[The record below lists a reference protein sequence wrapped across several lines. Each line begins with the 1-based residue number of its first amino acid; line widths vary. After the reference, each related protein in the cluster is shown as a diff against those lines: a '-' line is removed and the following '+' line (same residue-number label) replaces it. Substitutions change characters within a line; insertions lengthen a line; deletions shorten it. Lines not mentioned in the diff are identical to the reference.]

1 MVKLN
6 IDIPDGFLNE
16 EVRCGYTVTKQMKEV
31 WAVEL
36 DILEQLKT
44 ICEKYNL
51 TYVGS
56 GGTML
61 GAIRHQ
67 GFIPWDDDID
77 IDMSREDYDRLC
89 EVAEKEFKYPYFF
102 QTEYTVM
109 GTMRGHAQIRRT
121 DTTAILNSENNKVK
135 FNQGI
140 FIDIFPQDNIP
151 DEKNELKKYISDIVW
166 YKKISG
172 TINRYSNYK
181 IIENEKSSRLAKK
194 ILYPV
199 FLMLHVSNIDT
210 WLYKKMEK
218 CARKY
223 KDIETKKVAG
233 VTFLPEREKIRFQ
246 SEYLKE
252 TISVRFEFTT
262 IKVSAIYKSILTQM
276 YGDYTKFVLGESQ
289 HGETF
294 FDTDCSYINYI

>member
-1 MVKLN
+1 
-6 IDIPDGFLNE
+6 
-16 EVRCGYTVTKQMKEV
+16 
-31 WAVEL
+31 
-36 DILEQLKT
+36 
-44 ICEKYNL
+44 
-51 TYVGS
+51 
-56 GGTML
+56 
-61 GAIRHQ
+61 
-67 GFIPWDDDID
+67 
-77 IDMSREDYDRLC
+77 
-89 EVAEKEFKYPYFF
+89 
-102 QTEYTVM
+102 
-109 GTMRGHAQIRRT
+109 
-121 DTTAILNSENNKVK
+121 
-135 FNQGI
+135 
-140 FIDIFPQDNIP
+140 
-151 DEKNELKKYISDIVW
+151 
-166 YKKISG
+166 
-172 TINRYSNYK
+172 
-181 IIENEKSSRLAKK
+181 
-194 ILYPV
+194 
-199 FLMLHVSNIDT
+199 MLHVSNIDT